1 MVGTSA
7 DFSALRIKQPFQ
19 VHSQALRLREADIQR
34 TLHVFHVSSADFR
47 TPEARTQ
54 SFRQ

>member
-1 MVGTSA
+1 VVGTSA